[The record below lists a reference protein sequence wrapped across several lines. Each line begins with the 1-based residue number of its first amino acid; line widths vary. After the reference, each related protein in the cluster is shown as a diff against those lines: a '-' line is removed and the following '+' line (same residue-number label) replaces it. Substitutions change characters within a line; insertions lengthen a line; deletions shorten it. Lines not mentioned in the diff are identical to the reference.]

1 MIDEMKIKMA
11 IFDSYIQN
19 YDKYIGFSE
28 ELGPEFEAG
37 ETVRNY
43 INTDG
48 ISTRFHSLS
57 KATVYFQDIPI
68 AVYDYGSIPS
78 LENLNLV
85 KEITDE
91 GYFDDMRKPL
101 YQEDYDR
108 LGVIIRDFNSTVKNF
123 GISPVNIEF
132 DVLVEYVNN
141 YDIFRVDG
149 IFDKEFDSGAKDYDN
164 NDDPREIKVIVKYFN
179 GDDYPQYVETYYD
192 IRFGDIIY
200 KKYNIFIFDTNQ
212 SFDIIEQISGDN
224 HFIKTIS
231 SNRYIFYNLKDQT
244 QITKIQKIKD
254 LSIICKKTG
263 NRLSYN
269 IINKK
274 SNGETVVDPDNA
286 IFKNIDP
293 TFYNCF
299 GVPIPLFWRTNKII
313 QK

>member
-1 MIDEMKIKMA
+1 MINEMKIKMS

-37 ETVRNY
+37 EIVRNY

-48 ISTRFHSLS
+48 ISIRFHSLS

-85 KEITDE
+85 KEISDE

-101 YQEDYDR
+101 YHEDYDG
-108 LGVIIRDFNSTVKNF
+108 LGVIIRDFNNTIKNF

-132 DVLVEYVNN
+132 DVLVECFNN

-149 IFDKEFDSGAKDYDN
+149 IFDKEFDSGTKDYDN
-164 NDDPREIKVIVKYFN
+164 NNDPREIKVIIKYFY
-179 GDDYPQYVETYYD
+179 GDDYPQYVETYYN
-192 IRFGDIIY
+192 IRFGNIIY
-200 KKYNIFIFDTNQ
+200 KKYNIFIFDTNL
-212 SFDIIEQISGDN
+212 SFDIIEDIIGDN
-224 HFIKTIS
+224 HIIRTITN
-231 SNRYIFYNLKDQT
+231 NRLISQKNQT
-244 QITKIQKIKD
+244 QITKIQNIKN
-254 LSIICKKTG
+254 LSIVCKKTDDG
-263 NRLSYN
+263 ISCG

-274 SNGETVVDPDNA
+274 ANGEIVADPDNP

-299 GVPIPLFWRTNKII
+299 GVPIKLFK
-313 QK
+313 